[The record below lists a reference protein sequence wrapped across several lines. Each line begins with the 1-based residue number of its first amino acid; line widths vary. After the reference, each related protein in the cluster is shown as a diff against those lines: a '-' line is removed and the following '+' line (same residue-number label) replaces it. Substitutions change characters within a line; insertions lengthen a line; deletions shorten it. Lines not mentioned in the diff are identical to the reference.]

1 MNYIKPSLLF
11 LFEIRLYFPY
21 TNLKIAEG
29 ECKKKTS
36 KTNIKRLLQQKEECV
51 RKEKKRTPMRKG
63 CFWKRYY
70 YLFLWDL
77 IFPARSKVED
87 KIVNGYDVNKNCM
100 PRPWMLFITWW
111 EFWELFTIDWILNT
125 EKIPTIETNIISGS
139 QRDRATALVL
149 ATVAVSSSIK

>member
-1 MNYIKPSLLF
+1 MKLINLIKLSLLF
-11 LFEIRLYFPY
+11 LFEIWIYFPY
-21 TNLKIAEG
+21 TNIKIAEG
-29 ECKKKTS
+29 EYKKNK

-63 CFWKRYY
+63 WFWRRYY

-111 EFWELFTIDWILNT
+111 ELFTINWILNT

-139 QRDRATALVL
+139 QRDRATGLVL